1 METPLFRQTTLNK
14 FWSRLG
20 RCRQGAAGTV
30 ERHRPSPADWR
41 RVIHRRVLVGAAAVA
56 VWVVGI
62 EGRLIYLQVI
72 QHDVLLARAENQQ
85 LRTVKVPAKRGEIL
99 DRRGRVL
106 AYSVDAGSIV
116 AVPTEVDTPEWTAG
130 MLCGELDRCT
140 DRDRQTFVEKL
151 GQPGAFAWISRKVS
165 PDEARRIAAL
175 NLEGIGFRTEERR
188 FYPNR
193 ELAAHLLGYVGLDN
207 QGLGGIEWTYDAEIR
222 GREGQVLI
230 QTDERGR
237 AFNRI
242 ERPPTTGDTLE
253 LTIDAYLQHIA
264 ERELRAAVRAND
276 AHGGS
281 IVMLDPETGEV
292 LALANEPTF
301 NPNVFARSLESHR
314 RNRAVQDIY
323 EPGSAF
329 KVVTA
334 SAALEENVVKP
345 DDLIDVSAGMIRF
358 GARRIE
364 DDHRYETLSFADVIV
379 KSSNVG
385 VIKIGLR
392 LGAERLDRYVRRFGF
407 GQALSRD
414 FPSQSRGV
422 VHDLSRLDDSAL
434 ASVAMGYQ
442 IAVTPLQMAA
452 AVSAVANG
460 GELLEPR
467 LVRAVLR
474 QDVRIEIPRRVIRRV
489 IGADTAADLTTIM
502 EAVVER
508 GTALRARVPGHTVA
522 GKTGTAAKV
531 VDGRYSNSEYNVSF
545 LGFVPSRSPVLTIL
559 VVIDTPRANDP
570 YGGTVAA
577 PVFSRV
583 AEAALRYLGVPRTI
597 DPAPPVLRSSSA
609 PAVHV
614 RPRASVRT
622 TTVLTSIVGLGP
634 GQVLMPDLLGMSA
647 REALRALARVGLIA
661 QLTGDG
667 VVTDQSPPAGSLIDR
682 GALGTLLLERWPL
695 PPTERRAN
703 P

>member
-1 METPLFRQTTLNK
+1 METPLSRQTTLNRL
-14 FWSRLG
+14 WSRLSQ
-20 RCRQGAAGTV
+20 RRQGAAETV
-30 ERHRPSPADWR
+30 EGHPPSPADWR

-56 VWVVGI
+56 VWAVAI

-85 LRTVKVPAKRGEIL
+85 LRTVEVPAKRGEIL

-106 AYSVDAGSIV
+106 AYSVDADSIV
-116 AVPTEVDTPEWTAG
+116 AVPTEVDEPEWTAG
-130 MLCGELDRCT
+130 MLCSELDQCT

-151 GQPGAFAWISRKVS
+151 GQPGAFAWIRRKVS

-175 NLEGIGFRTEERR
+175 NLEGIGFRTEDRR

-237 AFNRI
+237 AFSRI
-242 ERPPTTGDTLE
+242 ERPPTAGDTLE
-253 LTIDAYLQHIA
+253 LTIDTYLQHIA
-264 ERELRAAVRAND
+264 ERELRAGVRAND
-276 AHGGS
+276 AHGGT
-281 IVMLDPETGEV
+281 IVMLSPETGEV

-301 NPNVFARSLESHR
+301 NPNVFARSPASHR

-334 SAALEENVVKP
+334 SAALEENVMKP

-364 DDHRYETLSFADVIV
+364 DDHRYGTLSFADVIV

-385 VIKIGLR
+385 VIKIGLQ
-392 LGAERLDRYVRRFGF
+392 LGPERLERYVYRFGF

-414 FPSQSRGV
+414 FPGQSRGL

-442 IAVTPLQMAA
+442 IGVTPLQMAA

-460 GELLEPR
+460 GDLLEPR

-474 QDVRIEIPRRVIRRV
+474 QDVRIEEPRRVVRRV
-489 IGADTAADLTTIM
+489 ISADTAAELTSIM

-508 GTALRARVPGHTVA
+508 GTALRAQVPGHTVA
-522 GKTGTAAKV
+522 GKTGTAEKV

-597 DPAPPVLRSSSA
+597 DPAPPVLRSSPA

-622 TTVLTSIVGLGP
+622 TAVLTSVMGLGP

-667 VVTDQSPPAGSLIDR
+667 VVTDQSPPASALIDR
-682 GALGTLLLERWPL
+682 GAQGTLRLERWPL

>member
-1 METPLFRQTTLNK
+1 METPLSRHPILNK
-14 FWSRLG
+14 LWSRLG
-20 RCRQGAAGTV
+20 QRRQGAAETV
-30 ERHRPSPADWR
+30 EGHRPSPADWR

-56 VWVVGI
+56 VWAVAI

-106 AYSVDAGSIV
+106 AYSVDANSIV
-116 AVPTEVDTPEWTAG
+116 AVPTEVDEPEWTAG
-130 MLCGELDRCT
+130 MLCSELDQCT

-151 GQPGAFAWISRKVS
+151 RQPGAFAWIRRKVS

-175 NLEGIGFRTEERR
+175 NLEGIGFRTEDRR

-237 AFNRI
+237 AFSRI
-242 ERPPTTGDTLE
+242 ERPPTAGDTFE
-253 LTIDAYLQHIA
+253 LTIDSYLQHIA
-264 ERELRAAVRAND
+264 ERELRAGVRVND
-276 AHGGS
+276 AHGGT

-292 LALANEPTF
+292 LALASEPTF
-301 NPNVFARSLESHR
+301 NPNVFARSPASHR

-334 SAALEENVVKP
+334 SAAIEESVVKP

-392 LGAERLDRYVRRFGF
+392 LGPERLARYVHRFGF

-414 FPSQSRGV
+414 FPGQSRGL
-422 VHDLSRLDDSAL
+422 VHDLPGLDDSAL

-442 IAVTPLQMAA
+442 IGGDATP
-452 AVSAVANG
+452 
-460 GELLEPR
+460 
-467 LVRAVLR
+467 
-474 QDVRIEIPRRVIRRV
+474 
-489 IGADTAADLTTIM
+489 
-502 EAVVER
+502 
-508 GTALRARVPGHTVA
+508 
-522 GKTGTAAKV
+522 
-531 VDGRYSNSEYNVSF
+531 DGRRGQRN
-545 LGFVPSRSPVLTIL
+545 RQRW
-559 VVIDTPRANDP
+559 RAAR
-570 YGGTVAA
+570 AA
-577 PVFSRV
+577 SGAR
-583 AEAALRYLGVPRTI
+583 R
-597 DPAPPVLRSSSA
+597 PASG
-609 PAVHV
+609 
-614 RPRASVRT
+614 RPH
-622 TTVLTSIVGLGP
+622 
-634 GQVLMPDLLGMSA
+634 
-647 REALRALARVGLIA
+647 
-661 QLTGDG
+661 
-667 VVTDQSPPAGSLIDR
+667 
-682 GALGTLLLERWPL
+682 
-695 PPTERRAN
+695 
-703 P
+703 